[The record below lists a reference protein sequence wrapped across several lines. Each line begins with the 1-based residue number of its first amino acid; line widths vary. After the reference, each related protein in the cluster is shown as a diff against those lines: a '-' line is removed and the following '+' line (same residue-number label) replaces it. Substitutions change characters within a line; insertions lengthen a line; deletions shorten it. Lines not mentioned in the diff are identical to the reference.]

1 MINTV
6 KDYNNSYSYQR
17 MHKRKQRRNFIIL
30 SRVLGSILPMLSI
43 FSLFMLSDRCGN
55 WTLAAV
61 LIIISMALF
70 MQTKGEY

>member
-6 KDYNNSYSYQR
+6 KDYNN
-17 MHKRKQRRNFIIL
+17 II
-30 SRVLGSILPMLSI
+30 GSILPMLSI

-55 WTLAAV
+55 WTLAAL